1 MKCTAR
7 LSEISPWNVLVAP
20 LLLLRC
26 FLCIPGYFVETE
38 MQYPYAEHE
47 RVHMTAPEIGAGVGA
62 PRYIQARHRHATK
75 KVVSLGSFGPPRR
88 ASGRRSHA
96 HV

>member
-47 RVHMTAPEIGAGVGA
+47 RVHMTAAPEIGAGVGA
-62 PRYIQARHRHATK
+62 PRYKRDTGMPCMIGHKT
-75 KVVSLGSFGPPRR
+75 VVAEHTRFISEI
-88 ASGRRSHA
+88 
-96 HV
+96 